1 MTQTGTWRLSRRLTA
16 ADGACAA
23 PGGRRRAGG
32 RLWALLN
39 AQALLN
45 DRPDGA
51 GGGSLIED
59 DRRRLGGR
67 RDRCGNDG
75 GYLAG

>member
-1 MTQTGTWRLSRRLTA
+1 MTQTGTWRLSRVPPA
-16 ADGACAA
+16 ADRACAA
-23 PGGRRRAGG
+23 PAGRRHRRAGG

-45 DRPDGA
+45 DRAGGA
-51 GGGSLIED
+51 GGGALVED

-67 RDRCGNDG
+67 RESAR
-75 GYLAG
+75 